1 MISNPVI
8 HSPPHLPREW
18 ILSKPCGVMAVRT
31 DACQSRESTSFEFL
45 KEDFTS
51 RGWMENE
58 KGKGYM
64 HPSLFKG
71 EKKYSLLPNLIG
83 QNLVT

>member
-1 MISNPVI
+1 M
-8 HSPPHLPREW
+8 
-18 ILSKPCGVMAVRT
+18 PCGVMGVRT
-31 DACQSRESTSFEFL
+31 DACQSQEGTSFEFL

-58 KGKGYM
+58 KGKGYV

-71 EKKYSLLPNLIG
+71 EKKYSLLLNLIG